1 MAASLSSEASARP
14 STRASVVDA
23 GAGERA
29 ATNLANNI
37 RALRELRK
45 LTQQQLAQLSSVP
58 RPTVANLE
66 TGGSNPT
73 LGVLVKIATALG
85 VSIEELIL
93 APRSS
98 AKHYPAGSLPGRMRG
113 KVKIQKLL
121 PDPII
126 GLEIER
132 FELPVGAKTTGAPH
146 TPGSREY
153 FTCEQGEIELAAAGD
168 VFRLGPGDV
177 VAFRGDQHHSYVNC
191 GRRLAVAYSVV
202 ALAPAP
208 V

>member
-1 MAASLSSEASARP
+1 M
-14 STRASVVDA
+14 VDA
-23 GAGERA
+23 AAGERA

-66 TGGSNPT
+66 TGSANPT

-98 AKHYPAGSLPGRMRG
+98 AKLYRAGSLPGRVRG
-113 KVKIQKLL
+113 KVKVQRLL
-121 PDPII
+121 PDPIV

-132 FELPVGAKTTGAPH
+132 FELPVGAKMTGVPH
-146 TPGSREY
+146 TPGTREY
-153 FTCEQGEIELAAAGD
+153 LTCEQGEIELAASGD

-177 VAFRGDQHHSYVNC
+177 VAFRGDQNHSYVNR
-191 GRRLAVAYSVV
+191 GRRVAVAYSVV
-202 ALAPAP
+202 ALAPAQ